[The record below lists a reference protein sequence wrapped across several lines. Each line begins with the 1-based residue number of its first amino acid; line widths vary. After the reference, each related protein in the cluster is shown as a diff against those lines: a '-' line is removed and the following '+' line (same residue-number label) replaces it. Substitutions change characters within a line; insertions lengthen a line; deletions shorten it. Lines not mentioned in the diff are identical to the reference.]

1 MNFDHWSL
9 AGNCRHAFQQPL
21 VKESVC
27 GVALLLVFAMG
38 VNWLLYKFGRVGQ
51 PQYLDVLVRTK
62 TWCWLALGML
72 VPIVL
77 GPYWLML
84 AVLGMSLLCYGEF
97 ARATGLFRE
106 QEISLIVVLGII
118 SLSLANAIEYVRM
131 YFALS
136 SLTVVVLAIITIP
149 SDRPKGYLQR
159 TALGAFA
166 FLLFGYAFG
175 YLGFLANDDRF
186 RSIVLLI
193 LICVE
198 MNDVFAYCV
207 GKMLGGPKLVPIPA
221 PAKRGP
227 LCSARLCSR
236 RR

>member
-1 MNFDHWSL
+1 
-9 AGNCRHAFQQPL
+9 
-21 VKESVC
+21 
-27 GVALLLVFAMG
+27 
-38 VNWLLYKFGRVGQ
+38 
-51 PQYLDVLVRTK
+51 
-62 TWCWLALGML
+62 ML

-198 MNDVFAYCV
+198 MTTFRLLRWQNV
-207 GKMLGGPKLVPIPA
+207 GRPEACAQYQPRQNAGPARSV
-221 PAKRGP
+221 
-227 LCSARLCSR
+227 RLCSR